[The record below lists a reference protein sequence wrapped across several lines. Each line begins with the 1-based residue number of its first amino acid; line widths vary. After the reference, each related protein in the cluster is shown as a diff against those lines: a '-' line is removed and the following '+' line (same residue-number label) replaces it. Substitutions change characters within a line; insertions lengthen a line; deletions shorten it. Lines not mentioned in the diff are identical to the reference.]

1 MTVAPFSRRQ
11 WASQSLRVTAAELSI
26 VGTRG
31 KNNAIAERFSKYQLA
46 AEEAN
51 LERKKAAAEPSPQ
64 TSRSCNL
71 SVLKKLWEQPVQS
84 ATPCATLP
92 HTRRLLPSD
101 PNAKHQTQ
109 ATQAQPPLSPDPNTS
124 PTAAED
130 QAGPGMERRGQQRER
145 ERQEGGA
152 AEVPCIPSEKPDIPL
167 NNLKMMFQKGENL
180 QNKVSREPVRIGGTG
195 GITDNMDQ
203 LLGDS
208 GSIESMPLRDR
219 MAMYQAAVSKTEVL
233 SSSVS
238 SDQLDSDLCSKQKEN
253 IPPGSVDTGPDS
265 EPNSR
270 KASSTESNAGS
281 STGTFSASPPTQKDQ
296 AQPKTSRSFCLPA
309 RESCVSCQKTV
320 YPLER
325 LVANQ
330 KVYHNTCFRC
340 SHCNT
345 KLSLGT
351 YASLHSHVYCKPHF
365 CQLFKAKGNY
375 DEGFGLRPHKELW
388 ETKGESGAGEEPR
401 TELTTKA
408 TSFSKDKL
416 KKCASTGTL
425 LVSPAVEES
434 PLAKVNVVTAS
445 LETRAQSSAEKD
457 KPVETRRLKISW
469 PPRTEGDGEGGNTG
483 DSPTSDG
490 SSAGKQSRAKWPPE
504 DDSAS
509 TDQSPEPTIRS
520 TLCRSA
526 SLKERSRPFSLAMAS
541 HAPAPAASQTANPEP
556 LERSSFEDR
565 EPELA
570 CSPEEQGMEDQ
581 EQPNSLS
588 PDYHTPSND
597 SYVDIHTSSEDE
609 GMEGRVARLKD
620 HHELLEANHEQ
631 GAKND
636 GEEEEKL
643 EGEEE
648 GAGKEG
654 ERLPSQNCQTASSE
668 MAAPPSSLETEQR
681 SKTNRTSQDVGF
693 WNGEEAVS
701 VEEMIK
707 RNRYYEEDE
716 DEED

>member
-1 MTVAPFSRRQ
+1 MQQGIVYLLKHLFISLLVELILSLGPQCCSSRVKDQGLCCKIRNKY
-11 WASQSLRVTAAELSI
+11 LSI
-26 VGTRG
+26 G
-31 KNNAIAERFSKYQLA
+31 
-46 AEEAN
+46 
-51 LERKKAAAEPSPQ
+51 
-64 TSRSCNL
+64 
-71 SVLKKLWEQPVQS
+71 
-84 ATPCATLP
+84 
-92 HTRRLLPSD
+92 
-101 PNAKHQTQ
+101 
-109 ATQAQPPLSPDPNTS
+109 
-124 PTAAED
+124 
-130 QAGPGMERRGQQRER
+130 
-145 ERQEGGA
+145 
-152 AEVPCIPSEKPDIPL
+152 CI
-167 NNLKMMFQKGENL
+167 
-180 QNKVSREPVRIGGTG
+180 
-195 GITDNMDQ
+195 
-203 LLGDS
+203 
-208 GSIESMPLRDR
+208 
-219 MAMYQAAVSKTEVL
+219 
-233 SSSVS
+233 
-238 SDQLDSDLCSKQKEN
+238 
-253 IPPGSVDTGPDS
+253 
-265 EPNSR
+265 
-270 KASSTESNAGS
+270 
-281 STGTFSASPPTQKDQ
+281 
-296 AQPKTSRSFCLPA
+296 CLPLLA
-309 RESCVSCQKTV
+309 
-320 YPLER
+320 
-325 LVANQ
+325 
-330 KVYHNTCFRC
+330 
-340 SHCNT
+340 
-345 KLSLGT
+345 SLGT

-401 TELTTKA
+401 TETTTKA

-425 LVSPAVEES
+425 LISPAVEES

-469 PPRTEGDGEGGNTG
+469 PPRTEGDGEGGNIG
-483 DSPTSDG
+483 ASPTSDG

-504 DDSAS
+504 DDSAF
-509 TDQSPEPTIRS
+509 TDQSPESTVRS

-526 SLKERSRPFSLAMAS
+526 SLKERSRPFSLAMSS

-556 LERSSFEDR
+556 LERRSSFEDG

-588 PDYHTPSND
+588 PDYHTPSDD

-636 GEEEEKL
+636 GEEEEEKL

-654 ERLPSQNCQTASSE
+654 EGLPSQNCQTASSE
-668 MAAPPSSLETEQR
+668 IAEPR
-681 SKTNRTSQDVGF
+681 SKTNRPSQDVGF
-693 WNGEEAVS
+693 RNDEEAVS

-707 RNRYYEEDE
+707 RNRYYEKDE